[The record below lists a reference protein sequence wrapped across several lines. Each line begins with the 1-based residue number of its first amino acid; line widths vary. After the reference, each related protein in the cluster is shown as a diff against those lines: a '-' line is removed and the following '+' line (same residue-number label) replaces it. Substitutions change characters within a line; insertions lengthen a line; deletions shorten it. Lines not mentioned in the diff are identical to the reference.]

1 MAQRVLGIDL
11 GAHSVKIA
19 ELDVGFRS
27 VKVLGLQTYPVLWQP
42 GELMAR
48 SLAALP
54 EQLGVKAQDIVTVGV
69 PGDRVLL
76 RMLDVPFTDPR
87 KVQAVVGTELA
98 DDMPWEFED
107 VVYDHAMTRRPG
119 KVLVAASR
127 SDQVGELLEELT
139 RRGVVPRQLA
149 VAPLAYGGIVR
160 RLHPDESVLVLDI
173 GHARTNVCL
182 VEEGRPLVG
191 RTISRGGAQLT
202 EALRSTFQL
211 GHAEAEQFKHTRALV
226 VANTSGLDAASARI
240 AEVTALALAPLVREI
255 RRSITMARGRA
266 GATPQRVLLTGGT
279 SLLSGL
285 DTYLEAEL
293 GLPTSRLVLGQEADG
308 ALVNG
313 GGLGEDGQAISA
325 LAITLGLGS
334 GHRDELDFRQGEFA
348 FKTDKSV
355 FREKLFALATAVV
368 LLLVFGTVSAY
379 ATMSGLRREEAV
391 LDKQLRQATR
401 RVLGRPISDPW
412 KVSSTLKRG
421 ATSKNAGIPK
431 MTAVDVLD
439 LVSRHVPPGEEVK
452 LDVNRVDIKPT
463 KTYVKGTADSLSAV
477 GNIVK
482 ALKKVDCFK
491 EITSGKISEVSGGKK
506 QFTLTI
512 STKCF

>member
-27 VKVLGLQTYPVLWQP
+27 VKVLGLQRFPVLWQP
-42 GELMAR
+42 GDLVQR

-54 EQLGVKAQDIVTVGV
+54 KQLPIKAQDIVSVGV

-76 RMLDVPFTDPR
+76 RLLDIPFSDPR

-107 VVYDHAMTRRPG
+107 VVYDKAMTRRSG
-119 KVLVAASR
+119 KVLAAATRTEEIS
-127 SDQVGELLEELT
+127 ELLEELG

-160 RLHPDESVLVLDI
+160 RLYPEESVLLVDI

-211 GHAEAEQFKHTRALV
+211 GYAEAEQFKHTRALV
-226 VANTSGLDAASARI
+226 VADASALDAASARI
-240 AEVTALALAPLVREI
+240 AEVTALALAPLLREV
-255 RRSITMARGRA
+255 RRSIALAQGRA
-266 GATPQRVLLTGGT
+266 GGAPQRVLLTGGT

-285 DTYLEAEL
+285 DSYLEAEL
-293 GLPTSRLVLGQEADG
+293 GLPTSRLALQQEADG

-313 GGLGEDGQAISA
+313 GLGEDGQAKGA
-325 LAITLGLGS
+325 LAITLGLES
-334 GHRDELDFRQGEFA
+334 GHREALDFRQGEFA
-348 FKTDKSV
+348 FKTDKSI
-355 FREKLFALATAVV
+355 FREKLFALATAMV
-368 LLLVFGTVSAY
+368 LLLVFGAVSAY
-379 ATMSGLRREEAV
+379 TTMSGLRREERLLEAR
-391 LDKQLRQATR
+391 LRKTTR
-401 RVLGRPISDPW
+401 RVLGRSISDPW
-412 KVSSTLKRG
+412 VVSRTLKRG
-421 ATSKNAGIPK
+421 AMSKNAEIPK
-431 MTAVDVLD
+431 MTAVDILD
-439 LVSRHVPPGEEVK
+439 LISRHVPRREDVQ
-452 LDVNRVDIKPT
+452 LDVNRVDVKAT

-477 GNIVK
+477 GHIVK
-482 ALKKVDCFK
+482 ALEQVSCFK
-491 EITSGKISEVSGGKK
+491 EVSSGKISEVSGGKK

>member
-11 GAHSVKIA
+11 GAHSVKVA

-27 VKVLGLQTYPVLWQP
+27 VKVLGLQTYPVPWQP
-42 GELMAR
+42 GELLSR

-54 EQLGVKAQDIVTVGV
+54 EQLAVNAQDIISVGV

-76 RMLDVPFTDPR
+76 RMLDIPFTDPR

-107 VVYDHAMTRRPG
+107 VVYDQAITRRPG

-127 SDQVGELLEELT
+127 SEQIAELLEELG

-149 VAPLAYGGIVR
+149 VAPLAYGGIAR
-160 RLHPDESVLVLDI
+160 RLFPEESVLVLDI

-182 VEEGRPLVG
+182 VEEGRPLIG
-191 RTISRGGAQLT
+191 RTISRAGVQIT

-211 GHAEAEQFKHTRALV
+211 GYAEAEQFKHTRALV
-226 VANTSGLDAASARI
+226 VPDTSGLDAASARI
-240 AEVTALALAPLVREI
+240 ADVTSAALAPLLREI
-255 RRSITMARGRA
+255 RRSITIARGRA
-266 GATPQRVLLTGGT
+266 GGAPQRVLLTGGT

-285 DTYLEAEL
+285 DRYLEAEL
-293 GLPTSRLVLGQEADG
+293 ELPTSRLTLAQESEG
-308 ALVNG
+308 ALVG
-313 GGLGEDGQAISA
+313 GGLGEESQAIGS
-325 LAITLGLGS
+325 LAITLGLES
-334 GHRDELDFRQGEFA
+334 GHREALDFRQGEFA

-355 FREKLFALATAVV
+355 FREKLFALATAAV
-368 LLLVFGTVSAY
+368 LLLVFGAVSAY
-379 ATMSGLRREEAV
+379 TTMSGLRREERL

-401 RVLGRPISDPW
+401 RVLGKPISDPW
-412 KVSSTLKRG
+412 QVSRTLKRG
-421 ATSKNAGIPK
+421 AMSKNAGIPK
-431 MTAVDVLD
+431 MTAVDILD
-439 LVSRHVPPGEEVK
+439 LISRHVPPREEVK
-452 LDVNRVDIKPT
+452 LDVNRVDVKAT

-477 GNIVK
+477 GKIVK
-482 ALKKVDCFK
+482 ALEKVSCFK
-491 EITSGKISEVSGGKK
+491 EVSSGKISEVSGGKK

-512 STKCF
+512 NTKCF